1 MIYLKT
7 FEDNTAYLVNASSED
22 EARTMIDCVGDP
34 TDYPNSKNTMVELEN
49 IPWMIE
55 VLPKQTLS
63 EDEWLPAALAVPPT
77 EEDMRHD

>member
-7 FEDNTAYLVNASSED
+7 FADNTAYLVNASCEA

-34 TDYPNSKNTMVELEN
+34 TDYPNSKNTMVALEDM
-49 IPWMIE
+49 PWIIE

-63 EDEWLPAALAVPPT
+63 EDEWLPAALAANPT
-77 EEDMRHD
+77 EEDMT